1 MVAPER
7 NRTVRIGAHGAHLTY
22 CSNIHPGES
31 WAEVRA
37 NLERYFPAV
46 RERVAPGAPFGIGLR
61 LSARAARELGA
72 AGALAG
78 FREWLAREKLYV
90 FTING
95 FPYGKFHGTRVKEQ
109 VYQPDWTTDERVD
122 YTNLLFDL
130 LVQIIPEGVE
140 GSVSTVPGSFKEFI
154 TSSAQ
159 VQAMRDNLWRSV
171 EHIARLVQRTG
182 KKLHL
187 GLEPEPLCFLETSS
201 ETALFFDQM
210 RDEHP
215 GDSRLR
221 DHLGVNYDTCHL
233 AVEFEEPAEVLL
245 RFRERDIKVSK
256 LHFSSALQ
264 VQATAETRHALRAF
278 EDEVYFH
285 QVVARSGEGSITR
298 YRDLDVA
305 LNSQLSTLNSPE
317 EWRIH
322 FHVPL
327 HCAPTPLFSTTAD
340 HLLGVMDALAADP
353 ALCSHLEMETYTWE
367 VMPAE
372 MKNRSVVDQ
381 LVAEYEWTLK
391 ELRQRG
397 LA

>member
-1 MVAPER
+1 MQL
-7 NRTVRIGAHGAHLTY
+7 NHGLHLAY
-22 CSNIHPGES
+22 CTNIHRGES
-31 WAEVRA
+31 WAQTFDT
-37 NLERYFPAV
+37 LQKYTLAV
-46 RERVAPGAPFGIGLR
+46 RDRVSKGKPYAIGLR
-61 LSARAARELGA
+61 LGADAARELSDA
-72 AGALAG
+72 ATLAD
-78 FREWLAREKLYV
+78 FRRWLERENCYV

-109 VYQPDWTTDERVD
+109 VYAPDWTTDERVE

-130 LVQIIPEGVE
+130 LAQIVPEGVE

-327 HCAPTPLFSTTAD
+327 HCAPTPLFGTTAD